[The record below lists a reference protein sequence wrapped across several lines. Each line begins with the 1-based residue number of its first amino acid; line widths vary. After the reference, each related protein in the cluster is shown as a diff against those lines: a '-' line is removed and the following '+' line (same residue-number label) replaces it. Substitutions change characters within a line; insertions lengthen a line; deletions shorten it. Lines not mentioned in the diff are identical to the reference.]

1 METLNPVLSAL
12 FFMFAKGVVGERIF
26 KTADQKKGLVKMKAD
41 ATDT

>member
-1 METLNPVLSAL
+1 METLNPVLSVL

-26 KTADQKKGLVKMKAD
+26 KTADQKGLVKMKAD